1 MNDVLPVVDIA
12 PINIGMG
19 LVVAQTVS
27 DPAGDGPGTH
37 HRVEGVFIF
46 DTGAECGG
54 NHIKQSADDGRARR
68 QTGYGGCLSGDFPA
82 YFC

>member
-1 MNDVLPVVDIA
+1 
-12 PINIGMG
+12 MG
-19 LVVAQTVS
+19 LVVAQAVS

-37 HRVEGVFIF
+37 HRVEGAFIF

-54 NHIKQSADDGRARR
+54 NHIKQSADDGGTRR
-68 QTGYGGCLSGDFPA
+68 QTGDGGCLSGDFPA

>member
-1 MNDVLPVVDIA
+1 M
-12 PINIGMG
+12 
-19 LVVAQTVS
+19 VAQTVS

-68 QTGYGGCLSGDFPA
+68 QTGYGG
-82 YFC
+82 